1 MADENTVIYE
11 IRENV
16 VEIKTTLT
24 SIVQNVDLKFQ
35 VQEEKIKVANNRI
48 KDLEDT
54 IKWLWRAISGA
65 KYSLV
70 AQQYPFSL
78 HNAVISPYNNL
89 ALGVIFISYLTVAGI
104 IA

>member
-1 MADENTVIYE
+1 MADENPIIYE

-16 VEIKTTLT
+16 VEIKATLT

-54 IKWLWRAISGA
+54 NKWLWRAIAGTLISTV
-65 KYSLV
+65 V
-70 AQQYPFSL
+70 AFL
-78 HNAVISPYNNL
+78 IKL
-89 ALGVIFISYLTVAGI
+89 K
-104 IA
+104 

>member
-1 MADENTVIYE
+1 MAEDNKIIYE

-24 SIVQNVDLKFQ
+24 SIVQNTDLKFQ

-54 IKWLWRAISGA
+54 IKWVWRAIGGGLITLITTA
-65 KYSLV
+65 V
-70 AQQYPFSL
+70 AF
-78 HNAVISPYNNL
+78 
-89 ALGVIFISYLTVAGI
+89 FINI
-104 IA
+104 K